1 MYIMKDYL
9 IKRINTLFMMNKIK
23 GLKYITKTINFTVA
37 QGTIKRW

>member
-1 MYIMKDYL
+1 MYTMKGYL
-9 IKRINTLFMMNKIK
+9 IRPINILFMMNKIK